1 MRVER
6 KVEKRERLVLPQIL
20 SPTQKSFI
28 NSLQASASSLL
39 LNHLPPDHEK
49 NKDLQDA
56 KLKIIPELQEKN
68 KHQRR

>member
-1 MRVER
+1 MRMER
-6 KVEKRERLVLPQIL
+6 KVEKKERLVLPQIL

-28 NSLQASASSLL
+28 NSLQASANPLL
-39 LNHLPPDHEK
+39 HSDHEK

-56 KLKIIPELQEKN
+56 KLKIIPELQEKT

>member
-28 NSLQASASSLL
+28 NSLQASAGSL
-39 LNHLPPDHEK
+39 LPPDHAK

-56 KLKIIPELQEKN
+56 KLKIIPELQEKT

>member
-28 NSLQASASSLL
+28 NSLQVSASSLMQ
-39 LNHLPPDHEK
+39 PDHEK

-56 KLKIIPELQEKN
+56 KLKIIPELQEKT

>member
-28 NSLQASASSLL
+28 NSLQASAGSLL
-39 LNHLPPDHEK
+39 PDHAK

-56 KLKIIPELQEKN
+56 KLKIIPELQEKT